1 MLKIDQYEFKY
12 VCNITPKTDNN
23 GNIIEYSPQELYT
36 KKQNV
41 ELHEY
46 GKGPFCKFKI
56 PNCWAGK
63 EGVYC
68 IYSDDQLV
76 YVGECVDLSKRFN
89 IGYGNIAPRNC
100 FKGGQSTN
108 CKVNNFILNEIKQ
121 GRTIKLYFLETKER
135 YKVEKELIEKFHPPW
150 NSQSGKNVRSNVSA
164 SNQIGMEVNTAKN
177 KYSGNKTVFCAC
189 NEGYEKLSAYLQR
202 INRDSAKLT
211 FKEIE
216 EIINRPL
223 PQSAYRYRAWWA
235 NGGHSHSNYW
245 LSVGWKVGKV
255 ALGNYIVFLRIR

>member
-12 VCNITPKTDNN
+12 VCNITPETDNN

-150 NSQSGKNVRSNVSA
+150 NSQSGKNVISNVSVL
-164 SNQIGMEVNTAKN
+164 ILVNSDQRSYN
-177 KYSGNKTVFCAC
+177 IRPSIPEISGHRSC
-189 NEGYEKLSAYLQR
+189 GIRPPLSY
-202 INRDSAKLT
+202 DSANSRHLM
-211 FKEIE
+211 FE
-216 EIINRPL
+216 
-223 PQSAYRYRAWWA
+223 
-235 NGGHSHSNYW
+235 
-245 LSVGWKVGKV
+245 V
-255 ALGNYIVFLRIR
+255 